1 MNRFKKLNQLAQ
13 HLLATT
19 GRKLVAAKVF
29 ANCLLLYFEKG
40 SCRFYSKK
48 GFNWGNVGSI
58 IFTTVEF
65 CRKSISKTL
74 WQRHETLIKWH
85 EEWANATNFVHRWGL
100 MIEYNM
106 KYVN

>member
-1 MNRFKKLNQLAQ
+1 MNKFIKLNQLRK

-19 GRKLVAAKVF
+19 GKKLVAAQVY
-29 ANCLLLYFEKG
+29 ANCLLLYFETG

-48 GFNWGNVGSI
+48 GFNWGMVGSI

-65 CRKSISKTL
+65 SRKAISTKL
-74 WQRHETLIKWH
+74 WNRYENLIKWH
-85 EEWANATNFVHRWGL
+85 EEWCYATNFIHKWGL

-106 KYVN
+106 KYAK